1 MSYSKTIQDMTG
13 LFNNHDTKNLVAQY
27 ADNAVIHDPL
37 YPEPLR
43 GKAAIEKDWVEFLRS
58 FPDIKSEIRTI
69 VESDNTVA
77 TEYFMRGTNTGP
89 VVTPEGELP
98 ATGKKME
105 IGAGI
110 FSRFD
115 ENGKIV
121 EEHRY
126 YNVADL
132 MEQLGFTQ

>member
-13 LFNNHDTKNLVAQY
+13 LFNSHNVKSLISNY
-27 ADNAVIHDPL
+27 ADNAVVHDPL

-43 GKAAIEKDWVEFLRS
+43 GKTAIENDWVEFLRS
-58 FPDIKSEIRTI
+58 FPDIKSEVRTI
-69 VESDNTVA
+69 VESGDTVA
-77 TEYFMRGTNTGP
+77 TEYYMHGTNTGP
-89 VVTPEGELP
+89 IVTPEGELP
-98 ATGKKME
+98 ASGKDIE

-132 MEQLGFTQ
+132 MQQLGFTQ